1 MIVKTIKF
9 NQQLVSRRKGQ
20 SKYPHLK
27 KRKLRTIG
35 ELEALESRLH
45 GQKVRFGGTTL
56 EALRGVAP
64 AQTTTAAAVTPA
76 VTPAPTTPAA
86 VPPTPFSPRARAL
99 VAAATPPSTGRMSAL
114 AAQAAVVAQ
123 SAQRRLDRLAAEA
136 LVRKASLRSAASRG
150 HRRTPSL

>member
-64 AQTTTAAAVTPA
+64 AQTTTAPA